1 MQSHRKG
8 TSFLLCN
15 YRCMTALCF
24 RRNIFDGEADSSH
37 LILAKAYHLHLI
49 AKGQY
54 ILHMVDA
61 LLCDLGDVNHA
72 FFTRSKLQE
81 CAELLDA
88 DYRSGEDLSLPR
100 NRS

>member
-61 LLCDLGDVNHA
+61 LLCDLADVNHA
-72 FFTRSKLQE
+72 FFARCKL
-81 CAELLDA
+81 
-88 DYRSGEDLSLPR
+88 
-100 NRS
+100 

>member
-61 LLCDLGDVNHA
+61 LFCDLADVNHA
-72 FFTRSKLQE
+72 FFARCKL
-81 CAELLDA
+81 
-88 DYRSGEDLSLPR
+88 
-100 NRS
+100 